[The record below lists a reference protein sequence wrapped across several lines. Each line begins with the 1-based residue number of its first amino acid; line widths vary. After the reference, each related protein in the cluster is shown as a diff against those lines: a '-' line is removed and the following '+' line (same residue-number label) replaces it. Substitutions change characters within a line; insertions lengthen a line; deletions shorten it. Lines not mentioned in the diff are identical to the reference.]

1 MAVPGAGQAPARYR
15 PGHGLRQKRRRPADL
30 FSLGFTDFRVRM
42 VGRSA
47 KIQLPAAQMPGL
59 LEHRQEILQRLGPD
73 YDGVWLDL
81 EGRE

>member
-1 MAVPGAGQAPARYR
+1 M
-15 PGHGLRQKRRRPADL
+15 

-47 KIQLPAAQMPGL
+47 KIQLPAAQMPRL

-81 EGRE
+81 EGRG

>member
-1 MAVPGAGQAPARYR
+1 MCIRDSCHRGGGERSV
-15 PGHGLRQKRRRPADL
+15 L
-30 FSLGFTDFRVRM
+30 LGFTDFRVRM